1 MADPLQPIRYLEP
14 VYRPPS
20 EAHSLILPV
29 TDGCSWN
36 RCTFCEMYTA
46 PQKKFRARSEEEVLE
61 MIRRCGETFGGDRVR
76 RVFLAD
82 GDALV
87 LPTHRLLRI
96 LDAIREY
103 LPSVERVSSYCLARN
118 LKRKSVD
125 DLVQLREAGLQMVYL
140 GAETGDDTVFE
151 KVNKGETFESTRG
164 ALLELGEAGIMRSVM
179 ILNGL
184 GGSRYS
190 EQHADNSA
198 RLANETQPEYL
209 ATLVVSFPQGEDRFR
224 EGFPDY
230 DPLDQPGLFR
240 EMRRFI
246 GALELDDTV
255 FRSDHASNWLVL
267 KGRMNRDKD
276 RLLAQL
282 DAAIADPTAAPL
294 RPEWMRGL

>member
-1 MADPLQPIRYLEP
+1 MNAAAHPIRYVEP
-14 VYRPPS
+14 VFRPPS
-20 EAHSLILPV
+20 EANSLILPV

-36 RCTFCEMYTA
+36 KCSFCEMYTA
-46 PQKKFRARSEEEVLE
+46 PQKKFRARSEDEVLE
-61 MIRRCGETFGGDRVR
+61 MIRRSGEVFGANVR

-96 LDAIREY
+96 LAAIREHM
-103 LPSVERVSSYCLARN
+103 PSVQRVSSYCLARN

-125 DLVQLREAGLQMVYL
+125 DLVQLREAGLEMAYL

-151 KVNKGETFESTRG
+151 KVNKGETFETTRD
-164 ALLELGEAGIMRSVM
+164 ALLKLGEAGITRSVM

-184 GGSRYS
+184 GGAAYS
-190 EQHADNSA
+190 DRHADNSA

-224 EGFPDY
+224 AGFPDY
-230 DPLDQPGLFR
+230 EPLDRTGLFR

-246 GALELDDTV
+246 GALDLDDTV

-267 KGRMNRDKD
+267 KGRLNRDKD

-282 DAAIADPTAAPL
+282 DAAIADPSGAPL